1 MAERAVFLDCD
12 GTLIEDPGY
21 INRPEQVRLL
31 DGVPE
36 ALVEL
41 KNLGYKLVVVS
52 NQSGVARGMVTEKA
66 LGQIHDRLKQLLGE
80 KGAVLDQI
88 YYCPYHPEGIIEKY
102 RKESD
107 LRKPGPG
114 MLLAAAEEMNIDLN
128 LSWTIGNSVR
138 DVEAGRRAGCKTILI
153 NQSPGYNL
161 EEQNGARP
169 DHLAVNMKEAVNII
183 KQDLRSPKQSPEPAA
198 PTPLPQDEA
207 PVSQVETPSLPMT
220 DADRRDEQIQTGPSI
235 EPVSQ
240 TEMLL
245 KDILEQLKAVKR
257 QDMFTEFSAMRLLAG
272 VLQIVV
278 LFCLVLS
285 IWLLLSPTE
294 HHDGVLICLAFAI
307 ILQLMVL
314 TFYLMPGRK

>member
-1 MAERAVFLDCD
+1 MAEKAVFLDCD

-66 LGQIHDRLKQLLGE
+66 LDQIHDRLKQLLGE

-107 LRKPGPG
+107 WRKPSPG
-114 MLLAAAEEMNIDLN
+114 MLLAAAEQMNIDLN
-128 LSWTIGNSVR
+128 LSWTIGNSRR
-138 DVEAGRRAGCKTILI
+138 DIEAGSRAGCKTILI
-153 NQSPGYNL
+153 NQSPGHSF
-161 EEQNGARP
+161 EEQNGTRP
-169 DHLAVNMKEAVNII
+169 DHFAVNMKEAVNII
-183 KQDLRSPKQSPEPAA
+183 KQDLRSQKQNPVPTI
-198 PTPLPQDEA
+198 PTPLPQVEVPLSQIEA
-207 PVSQVETPSLPMT
+207 PGLPTTDSDQQDVQV
-220 DADRRDEQIQTGPSI
+220 
-235 EPVSQ
+235 Q
-240 TEMLL
+240 TEPSVEPAPQTEVLL
-245 KDILEQLKAVKR
+245 QNILEQLKAMKR
-257 QDMFTEFSAMRLLAG
+257 QDMFTEFSAIRLLAG
-272 VLQIVV
+272 ILQIVV

-285 IWLLLSPTE
+285 IWFLMSPTA
-294 HHDGVLICLAFAI
+294 HHDGVLISLAFAI

>member
-1 MAERAVFLDCD
+1 MTEKAVFLDCD

-107 LRKPGPG
+107 WRKPSPG
-114 MLLAAAEEMNIDLN
+114 MLIAAAEQMNIDLN
-128 LSWTIGNSVR
+128 LSWTIGNSRR
-138 DVEAGRRAGCKTILI
+138 DIEAGSRAGCKTILI
-153 NQSPGYNL
+153 NQSPGHSF
-161 EEQNGARP
+161 EEQNGVRP
-169 DHLAVNMKEAVNII
+169 DHVAVNIKEAVNII
-183 KQDLRSPKQSPEPAA
+183 KQDLRSPKQNPEPTV
-198 PTPLPQDEA
+198 PTPLPQVEVPLSQIEA
-207 PVSQVETPSLPMT
+207 PSLPTT
-220 DADRRDEQIQTGPSI
+220 DSDRQDVQVQTEPSV
-235 EPVSQ
+235 EPAPQ

-245 KDILEQLKAVKR
+245 QDILEQLKAMKR
-257 QDMFTEFSAMRLLAG
+257 QDMFTEFSAIRLLAG
-272 VLQIVV
+272 ILQIVV

-285 IWLLLSPTE
+285 IWFLMSPTA
-294 HHDGVLICLAFAI
+294 HHDGVLISLAFAI